1 MGEVPLARLWQ
12 LPDGTSCLLL
22 KDPRAENWRVRVVR
36 GNVTV
41 RTEVYSSPIVAMEDA
56 KHWRP
61 AYEGSN
67 ASPLR
72 SAS

>member
-22 KDPRAENWRVRVVR
+22 KDPHADNWQVRVTR
-36 GNVTV
+36 GNLTL
-41 RTEVYSSPIVAMEDA
+41 RTEVYGSPIVAMEDA

-61 AYEGSN
+61 TFEGAVQ
-67 ASPLR
+67 ASR
-72 SAS
+72 